1 LQRFEQEVFAL
12 ICSYPSLDGEK
23 LDSLQHLEKELG
35 RTLLAYSCHQ
45 MEPAQL
51 TPEEL
56 ERIQSLEKD
65 LGVVIVAL

>member
-1 LQRFEQEVFAL
+1 M

-23 LDSLQHLEKELG
+23 LDSLQHVEKELG
-35 RTLLAYSCHQ
+35 RTLLAYNCHQ
-45 MEPAQL
+45 LEPAQL

-56 ERIQSLEKD
+56 QRIQSLEKD

>member
-1 LQRFEQEVFAL
+1 V
-12 ICSYPSLDGEK
+12 ICSYPSLDKEK

-35 RTLLAYSCHQ
+35 RTFLAYSCQQ

-51 TPEEL
+51 KPEEL
-56 ERIQSLEKD
+56 ARIQSLEKD